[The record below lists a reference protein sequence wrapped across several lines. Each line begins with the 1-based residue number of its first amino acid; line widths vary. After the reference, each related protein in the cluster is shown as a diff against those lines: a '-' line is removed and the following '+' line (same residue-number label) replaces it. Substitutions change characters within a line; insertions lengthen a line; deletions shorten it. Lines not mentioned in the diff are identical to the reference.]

1 MPITRVKTGVPG
13 LDELMEGG
21 LIPGS
26 AVLVAGH
33 TGAGK
38 TLFCLQFLWNGLQ
51 KGEPGVYI
59 SFEQTPEELKDDAMV
74 FGWNFDSY
82 ERKGMCKIAFYNPFE
97 IADVNKLVTDEIGK
111 VRAKRVVIDS
121 TSVFAMYLNDEFKV
135 REKLYKLIEKLKQTG
150 CTILMTSEIL
160 EESKGF
166 SRYGVEEFVAD
177 AVLALYYTGLGG
189 EEYNNIEIRKM
200 RRTKHARG
208 YFPLEFTN
216 EGLKVI
222 PQSTVPI
229 R

>member
-1 MPITRVKTGVPG
+1 MPIARVKTGIPG
-13 LDELMEGG
+13 LDELIEGG

-38 TLFCLQFLWNGLQ
+38 TLFSMQFLWNGLI

-59 SFEQTPEELKDDAMV
+59 SFEQTPEELKDDAII
-74 FGWNFDSY
+74 FGWNFDAY

-97 IADVNKLVTDEIGK
+97 IADVNKIITDEINK
-111 VRAKRVVIDS
+111 VKAKRVVIDS
-121 TSVFAMYLNDEFKV
+121 TSIFAMYLNDEFKV

-150 CTILMTSEIL
+150 CTVLMTSEIL
-160 EESKGF
+160 EDAKGF

-177 AVLALYYTGLGG
+177 AVIALYYTGLGG
-189 EEYNNIEIRKM
+189 EAYNNIEIRKM

-208 YFPLEFTN
+208 YFPLEFTSD
-216 EGLKVI
+216 GLKVI
-222 PQSTVPI
+222 PQSTIPI